1 MSHGRV
7 RSSTFARLAQLA
19 VPHVWGGGT
28 SVPPRSQTTRD
39 RHDVQTCPHP
49 PSHTPARGGKRR
61 TRSSFAPQRPGGS
74 RARARRVGG
83 AWASARSV
91 ARVRAARLG
100 RPPAPHPRQRPGA
113 HCGRNF
119 EIAIFLSSPMLLV
132 RGGTGEVE
140 WRSDSLGKM
149 LYGRARGSAGAC
161 VGEGAGG
168 RARGRGRAARR
179 RRPCPRATLEPSGP
193 RGITSDRERPVR
205 STSPTCELGA
215 GPAWG
220 WAQGEVRADQGNRTE
235 LPGSG
240 TPSSAVWLGVV
251 HDQQRAPYDVGS

>member
-39 RHDVQTCPHP
+39 RHNVQTCPQTP
-49 PSHTPARGGKRR
+49 THTPARGETRR
-61 TRSSFAPQRPGGS
+61 TRSAFAPQRPGGS
-74 RARARRVGG
+74 VARARRVRG

-113 HCGRNF
+113 RRGRNF

-140 WRSDSLGKM
+140 WRSDSIGKM

-168 RARGRGRAARR
+168 RARRRGRAGRR

-193 RGITSDRERPVR
+193 RGVASDRGRPVR
-205 STSPTCELGA
+205 PTSPTCDLGA
-215 GPAWG
+215 GRCG
-220 WAQGEVRADQGNRTE
+220 GGRRGR
-235 LPGSG
+235 
-240 TPSSAVWLGVV
+240 
-251 HDQQRAPYDVGS
+251 